1 MHFVSVNNCL
11 TAVALLSHAVLA
23 INPKHHSFF
32 KRQGCNNIESQC
44 GSVGTTL
51 SDCVNYVCRSCTNV
65 DPSIPQCCQLS
76 TDLSIGTCIEENL
89 SSASDSNDESATATS
104 RSGATSTGF
113 SEDTNITAEP
123 GCSSLVSKAEAC
135 ESATP
140 GFNNLSRWGSEASC
154 FCYEGSS
161 YQPSSFDNYYS
172 SCLAYLSTA
181 DSDLYSELTLGDSRA
196 ISTPCAA
203 VGDVRATPAS
213 TGQGVSGGAG
223 VNTASFVDPIPGSS
237 PAGQGTTPTSSG
249 TTPTSSSIMPTVATG
264 GNADNTAAAAGNS
277 VDGMPL
283 KSAVALFASFVA
295 LLYLL

>member
-11 TAVALLSHAVLA
+11 TAVALLSYTVLA
-23 INPKHHSFF
+23 INPKHHSFL

-76 TDLSIGTCIEENL
+76 SDLSIGTCIEENL
-89 SSASDSNDESATATS
+89 SSASDSDDESATGT
-104 RSGATSTGF
+104 RPSGATSTAV
-113 SEDTNITAEP
+113 SEDSAITAEP
-123 GCSSLVSKAEAC
+123 GCSSLASKAEAC

-140 GFNNLSRWGSEASC
+140 GFNNVNRWGSKASC

-181 DSDLYSELTLGDSRA
+181 DSDLYSSLTIGVSRA

-203 VGDVRATPAS
+203 VGDVRATSAS
-213 TGQGVSGGAG
+213 TRQGGSGGAG

-237 PAGQGTTPTSSG
+237 PTGQGTTPTGSSI
-249 TTPTSSSIMPTVATG
+249 TPTMAAG
-264 GNADNTAAAAGNS
+264 GDADNTAAAAGNG